1 MYNQSSCG
9 IQHTTI
15 LGIISYIV
23 IFSYSLFNDTMAIIS
38 NEAVSGPKTPWTEV
52 VAAKR
57 AAREALLEKHRPD
70 GDLKFSVGAD
80 IVDVHDIINLLQ
92 TKQVSAV
99 DLIRGF
105 ISRSYEAHRKT
116 NCLTEICFD
125 NAIAQAKRLD
135 DFQRENGRLMG
146 PLHGVAITVKDQFN
160 IAGLDSTLG
169 YVGRAFAPALSDAPL
184 VTRLKE
190 LGAVIIAKTNLPQ
203 SIMWCETDNPLWGL
217 TTHPEDPA
225 LTPGGSSGGEASM
238 LALGGSLIGW
248 GTDIGGSIRIP
259 SHMNGIWGLKPSS
272 GRMTYRGVEVT
283 LDGQQHIPSAV
294 GPMARSLE
302 SLTLV
307 TKLAIEA
314 EPWTIDPQL
323 PPLPWKEIVFQTF
336 SERPLVIGALLDDG
350 LVKVHPP
357 IERVFRQT
365 LEKLKVAGHE
375 FVEWDSSLHPEII
388 DLMDKYYT
396 SDGGEDIRRAVAE
409 GGEPFVPQIQSLVDR
424 GNPIS
429 VYSYWQLNKRKVAV
443 QNAYHD
449 MWNVARSPS
458 GKTVDVLLVPTMPHT
473 AVLHGSCRWTGY
485 TKVFNFLDYTAL
497 TFPVGKAN
505 KEIDEKYNVKYD
517 PRNEIDAWN
526 WGLYDGLAMEGRDV
540 GLQLVGRRFEEEKVL
555 GAMTQIKKLL

>member
-1 MYNQSSCG
+1 M
-9 IQHTTI
+9 
-15 LGIISYIV
+15 ISEK
-23 IFSYSLFNDTMAIIS
+23 AIS
-38 NEAVSGPKTPWTEV
+38 NPQIPWTEV
-52 VAAKR
+52 VSAKR
-57 AAREALLEKHRPD
+57 ATREALLERHRPD
-70 GDLKFSVGAD
+70 GDSGLSVSTE
-80 IVDVHDIINLLQ
+80 IVDVQDIINLLE
-92 TKQVSAV
+92 TKHVSAL

-105 ISRSYEAHRKT
+105 IARTYDAHRKT

-125 NAIAQAKRLD
+125 DAIAQAKRLD

-146 PLHGVAITVKDQFN
+146 PLHGVPVTVKDQFN

-169 YVGRAFAPALSDAPL
+169 YVGRAFAPASFDAPL
-184 VTRLKE
+184 VTRMKE

-217 TTHPEDPA
+217 TTHPDDPA
-225 LTPGGSSGGEASM
+225 LTPGGSSGGEATM

-283 LDGQQHIPSAV
+283 LEGQQHIPSAI

-302 SLTLV
+302 SLTLA

-314 EPWTIDPQL
+314 EHWTIDPQL
-323 PPLPWKEIVFQTF
+323 PPLPWKETVLQTF
-336 SERPLVIGALLDDG
+336 SERTLVIGALLDDG

-375 FVEWDSSLHPEII
+375 VVEWDSSLHPEII
-388 DLMDKYYT
+388 DLMDTYYT
-396 SDGGEDIRRAVAE
+396 SDGGEDIRSAVSE

-424 GNPIS
+424 GDHIS
-429 VYSYWQLNKRKVAV
+429 VYSYWQLNKRKVAA

-449 MWNVARSPS
+449 MWNAACSLS
-458 GKTVDVLLVPTMPHT
+458 GKTVDVLLMPTMPHT
-473 AVLHGSCRWTGY
+473 AVPHGSCRWTGY

-497 TFPVGKAN
+497 TFPAGKAN
-505 KEIDEKYNVKYD
+505 KELDDKYNVKYD

-555 GAMTQIKKLL
+555 GAMTQFKKLL